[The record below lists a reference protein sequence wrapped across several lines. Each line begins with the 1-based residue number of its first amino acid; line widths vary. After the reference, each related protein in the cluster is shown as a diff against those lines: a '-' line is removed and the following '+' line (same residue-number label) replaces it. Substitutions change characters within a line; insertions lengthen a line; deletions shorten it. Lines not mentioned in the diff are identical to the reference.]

1 MRALP
6 AVLLAVSLAMGA
18 CERPDGAPP
27 EGIAAASGPAAGTSA
42 AGKFRTTRDV
52 FSPETFAARRARLA
66 ELIPGGLV
74 VLLGGKGIIDAW
86 EEHRHDP
93 TFRFNP
99 FRQEENL
106 FYLTGAEIPGI
117 AVILDM
123 ADGAARVYVPERTR
137 AIEAELE
144 RLGLG
149 AGAPHSMDDFEDDL
163 AGLIADRPVYMLT
176 RHAEGMSAS
185 ESFAWPS
192 GYAPFLPS
200 PGSFR
205 EDMIRAAFQRRFP
218 DARVHSVVPAMEE
231 LRKVKDAEE
240 IEAIREAVWVSAAG
254 LRAGLAAIGPGV
266 DEREVAAEIEY
277 VFKRAGAQLP
287 AYAADVQSGPNSMH
301 SFIDVFASYDLANR
315 TMQEG
320 EMVLMDHSAEVN
332 YYISDLARSV
342 PVSGRFS
349 ADQRLV
355 YDTYMEAY
363 EAGLDAIEPGVP
375 FMKAARVAA
384 ATMRE
389 RYESLPDWFQ
399 EGAADFIERF
409 EGYRPGHFLGMN
421 LHIHEDYESPLQPG
435 QVMAYELH
443 LYVPERGWRIT
454 VEDVVLVTDE
464 GYEILSNDLPREAE
478 EIERVMAGEEVASAA
493 DAE

>member
-6 AVLLAVSLAMGA
+6 AVLLAVSLVIAA

-137 AIEAELE
+137 AMEAELE
-144 RLGLG
+144 RLGL
-149 AGAPHSMDDFEDDL
+149 GAPHSMDDFEDDL

-176 RHAEGMSAS
+176 RNVEGMSAN

-218 DARVHSVVPAMEE
+218 EARVHSVVPALEK

-240 IEAIREAVWVSAAG
+240 IEAIRQAVRVSAAG

-277 VFKRAGAQLP
+277 VFKRTGAQRP

-301 SFIDVFASYDLANR
+301 RFIDIFASYDLANR
-315 TMQEG
+315 TIPAGSFYIPVAQPAG
-320 EMVLMDHSAEVN
+320 RLLRALMD
-332 YYISDLARSV
+332 RSV
-342 PVSGRFS
+342 EMDEKFLRR
-349 ADQRLV
+349 QL
-355 YDTYMEAY
+355 
-363 EAGLDAIEPGVP
+363 
-375 FMKAARVAA
+375 
-384 ATMRE
+384 E
-389 RYESLPDWFQ
+389 RNQLRLPDEIYDVTAWS
-399 EGAADFIERF
+399 
-409 EGYRPGHFLGMN
+409 M
-421 LHIHEDYESPLQPG
+421 PL
-435 QVMAYELH
+435 AF
-443 LYVPERGWRIT
+443 
-454 VEDVVLVTDE
+454 DVTCLM
-464 GYEILSNDLPREAE
+464 S
-478 EIERVMAGEEVASAA
+478 GENPTIKSSL
-493 DAE
+493 

>member
-6 AVLLAVSLAMGA
+6 AVLLAASLAIAA

-27 EGIAAASGPAAGTSA
+27 QGIAAASGPAAGTSSS
-42 AGKFRTTRDV
+42 GKFRTTRDV
-52 FSPETFAARRARLA
+52 FSPGTFAARRARLA
-66 ELIPGGLV
+66 ELTPDGLV
-74 VLLGGKGIIDAW
+74 VLLGAKGIIDAW

-117 AVILDM
+117 AVIMDM
-123 ADGAARVYVPERTR
+123 ADGATRVYVPASTG

-149 AGAPHSMDDFEDDL
+149 APHPMDDFEDDL
-163 AGLIADRPVYMLT
+163 ARLIEDRPVYMLT
-176 RHAEGMSAS
+176 RNEEGMSAN

-205 EDMIRAAFQRRFP
+205 EDVIRAAFQRRFP
-218 DARVHSVVPAMEE
+218 ETQIHSVVPALEK
-231 LRKVKDAEE
+231 LRAVKDAEE
-240 IEAIREAVWVSAAG
+240 IDAIRGAVRVSAAG

-277 VFKRAGAQLP
+277 VFKRAGAQRP
-287 AYAADVQSGPNSMH
+287 AYAADVQSGPNSMQR
-301 SFIDVFASYDLANR
+301 FIDVFASYDLANR
-315 TMQEG
+315 TMQAG

-363 EAGLDAIEPGVP
+363 EAGLEAIEPGVP

-389 RYESLPDWFQ
+389 SYESLPDWFQ
-399 EGAADFIERF
+399 AGAADFSERF

-454 VEDVVLVTDE
+454 VEDVVLVTE
-464 GYEILSNDLPREAE
+464 GGHEILSDDLPREAE
-478 EIERVMAGEEVASAA
+478 EIERLMAGGVDLAA